1 MNQIKMKQAIT
12 KKTDEIRSKFKE
24 ANKARCLQ
32 NRKTLFYNLKI
43 CIEKHIKEMMG
54 IGVTSIEVKDV
65 QVLKGHILQ
74 QYRNTSCLLSI
85 K

>member
-1 MNQIKMKQAIT
+1 MSQMVT

-32 NRKTLFYNLKI
+32 NRKVLLYNLKF
-43 CIEKHIKEMMG
+43 CIEKHIKEMIG
-54 IGVTSIEVKDV
+54 IGVTSIEVKDT

-74 QYRNTSCLLSI
+74 QYRNACCLLSM